1 MVLWLPTL
9 FLASMVAGTALAGQ
23 VHWGDTVTVQASGTA
38 WGRMAPLGGNAWL
51 MVYTVF
57 PPDGA
62 PTELRISRSDD
73 RARTWSVVASV
84 AEDGRDL
91 DNGELVRLADGGLL
105 LAMRSVV
112 DGRSYRL
119 PVYRSDDDGAHWVHV
134 GTIAANERPRGR
146 TDRGLW
152 EPAFDVLA
160 DGTLSVL
167 YADETSA
174 DARPS
179 CSQVVS
185 QRLSTDAGVTWGAAT
200 RVVSQPGCGAA
211 RPGMPVMTR
220 MADGRYLM
228 VFEVCGLGPDCDVA
242 YQVSDDGRHW
252 PRGLG
257 TRIAHQ
263 RCGPY
268 AMTAADGRVLVTS
281 CQNEVS
287 LSNDDGATWTRVEP
301 PAWPIGFSHS
311 WPAIY
316 QTGAHE
322 VAVVNGGAGGALAIR
337 FGTLAPPAR
346 GARDAAGDAG
356 EAHRLR

>member
-1 MVLWLPTL
+1 MALWALMA
-9 FLASMVAGTALAGQ
+9 FLASAAVFPAPAGP

-38 WGRMAPLGGNAWL
+38 WGRMTPLGGDAWL
-51 MVYTVF
+51 MVHTVF
-57 PPDGA
+57 PPDDA

-73 RARTWSVVASV
+73 RARTWSVIAGV

-91 DNGELVRLADGGLL
+91 DNGELIRLADGGLL

-112 DGRSYRL
+112 EGRSYRL
-119 PVYRSDDDGAHWVHV
+119 PVYRSEDGGVHWRPLS
-134 GTIAANERPRGR
+134 TIAANEHPGGR

-152 EPAFDVLA
+152 EPALDVLA

-174 DARPS
+174 DAHPS

-185 QRLSTDAGVTWGAAT
+185 QRLSTDGGVTWSAAT
-200 RVVSQPGCGAA
+200 RAVSQPGCGAA

-220 MADGRYLM
+220 MAGGRYLM

-252 PRGLG
+252 PPGLG

-268 AMTAADGRVLVTS
+268 AMTTDDGRVLVTS
-281 CQNEVS
+281 CLNEVS
-287 LSNDDGATWTRVEP
+287 LSSDDGATWKRVEP

-316 QTGAHE
+316 QTGADE
-322 VAVVNGGAGGALAIR
+322 VAVVNGGAGGALMIR
-337 FGTLAPPAR
+337 FGTLAPPVRVTRDVAGAAR
-346 GARDAAGDAG
+346 
-356 EAHRLR
+356 EAHEPR